1 MADGT
6 ETIWEK
12 LDPASFE
19 VDGEGKVVFAVHKE
33 LVNEGGLR
41 EVARAVPFVDGEQL
55 DETGLTSDTFQ
66 VEAFFHN
73 DLNQFEDRYGNEPPA
88 YPDRLEALID
98 LFRTKKTGT
107 LHLLMQRN
115 IRCKAI
121 RWARVASGDAL
132 DCETLRV
139 TFKFDNEARLDS
151 PRAEK
156 AGVHVSLNGA
166 VEQAVFDAQRAG
178 AWGGSWEDLTEL
190 ASQLSTAMQAP
201 ATFLGDVAQKAA
213 RLSAAC
219 DQLLF
224 GFQSLEDGRDI
235 FLDPT
240 GQRAFEAVFN
250 LGIMANRAESEARSS
265 GPKIITKRY
274 PLPTSLF
281 EIAVAEKVDIVTL
294 LDLNPQIEDP
304 SYIPAGTPVKI
315 PAPTL

>member
-6 ETIWEK
+6 ESIWEK
-12 LDPASFE
+12 VDPASFE
-19 VDGEGKVVFAVHKE
+19 IDGEGKVIFAVFGE
-33 LVNEGGLR
+33 LTNEGGLR
-41 EVARAVPFVDGEQL
+41 VVHRDIPFVDGEQL
-55 DETGLTSDTFQ
+55 DETGLESDTFQ
-66 VEAFFHN
+66 IETFFHN
-73 DLNQFEDRYGNEPPA
+73 DLNDNEDGYGREPIS

-121 RWARVASGDAL
+121 RWARVSKGEAL
-132 DCETLRV
+132 DSEVLRV

-166 VEQAVFDAQRAG
+166 VQQAVFDAQRAG
-178 AWGGSWEDLTEL
+178 AWGGAWEDITEL

-219 DQLLF
+219 DQLLV

-265 GPKIITKRY
+265 GPRIITKRY
-274 PLPTSLF
+274 PCPTSLF

-315 PAPTL
+315 PAPLL